1 MSYRGLHPAVVTLLG
16 SVKLNGPSPYV
27 VVGLRGMES
36 QTKRSSSRAL
46 ARVFVPST
54 ERETLIPC
62 PACEGQG
69 RHLQEGKQGMY
80 KMRSCRW
87 CDGKCFVDHAM
98 HRLFKRWLRILN
110 YNRLRNACPKK

>member
-1 MSYRGLHPAVVTLLG
+1 MGA
-16 SVKLNGPSPYV
+16 VKLNGPYRHV
-27 VVGLRGMES
+27 VVGLRGMGS

-62 PACEGQG
+62 PACEGRGNNVTERGEG
-69 RHLQEGKQGMY
+69 RYQML
-80 KMRSCRW
+80 RCRW

-98 HRLFKRWLRILN
+98 HRVFKRWLRILN
-110 YNRLRNACPKK
+110 HNRLRNRCPKK